1 MSARHSK
8 DNQADPGRA
17 VAALRWLG
25 GGTVGDLE
33 ERSTTPL
40 IGALVLLGGVLAWLM
55 SAVATTAA
63 TGWPLAV
70 ALSATLVFAAV
81 VLIVIRSTVSTS
93 RGLPAR
99 VAVAIAVGL
108 LVGELAAM
116 VVFGSAVSERLQ
128 RQAAEHSATA
138 PAVAAATAE
147 LTTQRAARKSL
158 DDAVDAARQRRDEA
172 QVVARC
178 EYQPAPSCPQQD
190 ITGVA
195 GDGQITQNTQ
205 EVLDRSQQE
214 LDAALT
220 GRDQQAPALDAR
232 VSEAEHAVA
241 LARQGAVAGADRGFG
256 ARWVAM
262 NGYTVA
268 TPVALVLRAVLI
280 ACATLLYLLPL
291 LLHTRA
297 DRTLRER
304 HRQSQLRAELEAET
318 AIAVKRAEARAAAEI
333 LQAEHQLANMRM
345 ALEAETAINREY
357 QRQRVADALTA
368 EPAQLAAQ
376 VAAEPAP
383 IEATVAPEP
392 VALPVVPTSAPAAS
406 GANRPVPVTATAPA
420 KIDAGPSIPLLP
432 DIAGAAARLL
442 RPFVPPVIS
451 QVVENSTQ
459 QLRSAQKVFEEF
471 EEFTFSFRRTTRVTV
486 QEAEVQSG
494 TASAPTPSPEA
505 LPTVIDA
512 AVDAAA
518 DHRELETG
526 RRALER

>member
-8 DNQADPGRA
+8 DNHAEPGRA
-17 VAALRWLG
+17 VTALRWLG

-33 ERSTTPL
+33 ERSAAPSL
-40 IGALVLLGGVLAWLM
+40 GALVLLGGILAWLV
-55 SAVATTAA
+55 SAAATTAA
-63 TGWPLAV
+63 TGWPPAV
-70 ALSATLVFAAV
+70 ALSATLVFAAA
-81 VLIVIRSTVSTS
+81 VLIVIRSTISTS
-93 RGLPAR
+93 RGLPVR
-99 VAVAIAVGL
+99 VAVAVAVGL
-108 LVGELAAM
+108 LVGELAAT

-128 RQAAEHSATA
+128 QQAAQHSAST

-147 LTTQRAARKSL
+147 LSAQRVARKNL
-158 DDAVDAARQRRDEA
+158 DDVVDAARQRRDAA
-172 QVVARC
+172 QLVARC

-205 EVLDRSQQE
+205 QVLGQSQQE
-214 LDAALT
+214 LDAALADHD
-220 GRDQQAPALDAR
+220 RQAPALDAR
-232 VSEAEHAVA
+232 VTEAEHAVVQ
-241 LARQGAVAGADRGFG
+241 ARQNAATGADRGFG

-268 TPVALVLRAVLI
+268 TPVALVLRVVLV
-280 ACATLLYLLPL
+280 ACAVGLYLLPL
-291 LLHTRA
+291 LLHLRA

-304 HRQSQLRAELEAET
+304 HRQSRLRAELEAET
-318 AIAVKRAEARAAAEI
+318 AIAVKRAEARAEAEI
-333 LQAEHQLANMRM
+333 LQAEHRLANMRM
-345 ALEAETAINREY
+345 AMEAESAINREY

-376 VAAEPAP
+376 VSAAREPM
-383 IEATVAPEP
+383 EAVDPPER
-392 VALPVVPTSAPAAS
+392 VALPAVPTPTATAA
-406 GANRPVPVTATAPA
+406 GANMPVPVTATTPA
-420 KIDAGPSIPLLP
+420 KTDAGPSIPLLP

-486 QEAEVQSG
+486 QESEAQSG
-494 TASAPTPSPEA
+494 ADPARPAEAP
-505 LPTVIDA
+505 PTVIDA

-518 DHRELETG
+518 DPRELQTG